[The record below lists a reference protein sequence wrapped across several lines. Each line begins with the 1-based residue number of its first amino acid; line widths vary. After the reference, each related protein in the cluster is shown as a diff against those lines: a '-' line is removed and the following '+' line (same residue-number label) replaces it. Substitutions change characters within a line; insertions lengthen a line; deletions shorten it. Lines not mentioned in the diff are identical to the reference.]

1 MLDFALHY
9 FVQFGETV
17 ENDNQSLA
25 KKIDREGLAEQQ
37 RGSVNSLQMLA
48 DTMKGIIFPLISQL
62 KLLLLY

>member
-48 DTMKGIIFPLISQL
+48 DTMKGIIFPLISQV
-62 KLLLLY
+62 KLLLL

>member
-17 ENDNQSLA
+17 ENDNQSLT

-48 DTMKGIIFPLISQL
+48 DTLKGIIFPLISQI
-62 KLLLLY
+62 KLLLL

>member
-1 MLDFALHY
+1 MLDFSLHY
-9 FVQFGETV
+9 FVQFGEAV

-48 DTMKGIIFPLISQL
+48 DTMKGIIFLLISQI
-62 KLLLLY
+62 KLLLL

>member
-25 KKIDREGLAEQQ
+25 KKIDREGLTEQQ

-48 DTMKGIIFPLISQL
+48 DTMKGIIFPLISQV
-62 KLLLLY
+62 KLLLL